1 MARRVWRERFVLNSK
16 RFWQVLLV
24 TLGLLAPPV
33 LFPARAQQLQPS
45 LPPARMAS
53 PSLWHIRG
61 PQGEV
66 HLLGSVHVLP
76 PNLRWRTPS
85 IQRGLIRSDV
95 FVFEVPQ
102 DEAAVAELQGLI
114 RQRGF
119 LPPGESLR
127 AMLRP
132 EARADYDALVAQ
144 SGLPAAELDRQ
155 RPWLAGIQLLFSQM
169 RKLRYAAN
177 SGVDSVL
184 SAMAAKDKK
193 PVRYLETIQEQ
204 FALLAPEDRKLELQ
218 EFEAGLKDLRDVG
231 TDATPARRNA
241 VTQPRTR
248 LSPIRAR
255 TRPIRAWSNG
265 DQAELDRLI
274 NGTLEDYPE
283 ARKELLEDRN
293 ANWVPKIQAMLKEK
307 HVFFIAVGAG
317 HLTGPKGVPALLR
330 KAGYKVEGP

>member
-1 MARRVWRERFVLNSK
+1 LNNK
-16 RFWQVLLV
+16 RFLPVLL
-24 TLGLLAPPV
+24 LAASLLASAS
-33 LFPARAQQLQPS
+33 LFHASAQQLQPS

-53 PSLWHIRG
+53 PSLWHVQG
-61 PQGEV
+61 AAGEV
-66 HLLGSVHVLP
+66 YLLGSVHVLP
-76 PNLRWRTPS
+76 PNLHWRTPS
-85 IQRGLIRSDV
+85 INRGLMRADV

-102 DEAAVAELQGLI
+102 DAAAVAELQSLI

-119 LPPGESLR
+119 LPPGQSLR

-132 EARADYDALVAQ
+132 EIRDDYDAVVAD
-144 SGLPAAELDRQ
+144 SGLSAAELDRQ

-184 SAMAAKDKK
+184 GAMAARDKK
-193 PVRYLETIQEQ
+193 AVRYLETIDEQ

-218 EFEAGLKDLRDVG
+218 EFEAGLKDLRDINVELE
-231 TDATPARRNA
+231 PM
-241 VTQPRTR
+241 
-248 LSPIRAR
+248 IK
-255 TRPIRAWSNG
+255 AWSNG

-274 NGTLEDYPE
+274 NGTLKDYPA
-283 ARKELLEDRN
+283 ARKELLDDRN

>member
-1 MARRVWRERFVLNSK
+1 
-16 RFWQVLLV
+16 
-24 TLGLLAPPV
+24 
-33 LFPARAQQLQPS
+33 
-45 LPPARMAS
+45 MAS
-53 PSLWHIRG
+53 PSLWHVQG
-61 PQGEV
+61 PEGEV
-66 HLLGSVHVLP
+66 YLLGSVHVLP
-76 PNLRWRTPS
+76 PNLQWRTPA
-85 IQRGLIRSDV
+85 IQRGLMRSDV

-127 AMLRP
+127 AMLGP
-132 EARADYDALVAQ
+132 QARADYDALVAQ
-144 SGLPAAELDRQ
+144 SGLPAADLDRQ

-169 RKLRYAAN
+169 RQLRYAAN
-177 SGVDSVL
+177 SGVESVL
-184 SAMAAKDKK
+184 SAMAVKDKK
-193 PVRYLETIQEQ
+193 QVRYLETIPEQ

-218 EFEAGLKDLRDVG
+218 EFEAGLKDLRDVS
-231 TDATPARRNA
+231 TELEPM
-241 VTQPRTR
+241 
-248 LSPIRAR
+248 IK
-255 TRPIRAWSNG
+255 AWSNG

-293 ANWVPKIQAMLKEK
+293 AKWVPKIQAMLKEK